1 MIQFVSNF
9 ANQLIEAHSIG
20 KNTSLTKADN
30 ELRNVIICG
39 LGGSGIGGKI
49 VAQLSQ
55 TYSTLPIVTHNDYGL
70 PNFVDQH
77 SLVIISSYSGNTE
90 ETISALK
97 KAIERNCEIACI
109 TSGGEV
115 LEISKQHGLNNLVVP
130 SGNPP
135 RAMLTYS
142 LVQLIFLFEN
152 YGIIAPKSNL
162 QVLDAIQLIVEEE
175 ESIKT
180 EAKKIA
186 KEIHNTTPL
195 IYSDASFEG
204 VGTRFKQ
211 QLNENS
217 KVLAFNHVVPE
228 MNHNELVGWAG
239 GSENFSVLF
248 LRNESDFERN
258 QLRMEICKKIIQT
271 KTSKVFEIYSKGD
284 SEIEKTL
291 YLIILTDWISVY
303 LAEILEVDPIEVD
316 VITNLKNQL
325 SKQ

>member
-1 MIQFVSNF
+1 M
-9 ANQLIEAHSIG
+9 
-20 KNTSLTKADN
+20 K
-30 ELRNVIICG
+30 NVIICG

-55 TYSTLPIVTHNDYGL
+55 KHSDLPIITHNDYGL
-70 PNFVDQH
+70 PNFVDPY

-97 KAIERNCEIACI
+97 KAIELKCEIACI

-115 LEISKQHGLNNLVVP
+115 LEIAQTHDLNHLVVP

-142 LVQLIFLFEN
+142 LVQLIFIFEN
-152 YGIIAPKSNL
+152 YGLLPKKSNE
-162 QVLDAIQLIVEEE
+162 QVVSAIALINKEEE
-175 ESIKT
+175 NLKN

-186 KEIHNTTPL
+186 SAIHNTTPL

-239 GSENFSVLF
+239 GSNDFSVMF
-248 LRNESDFERN
+248 LRNESDYHRN
-258 QLRMEICKKIIQT
+258 QLRMEICKEIIKT
-271 KTSKVFEIYSKGD
+271 KTNKVFEIYSKGI

-303 LAEILEVDPIEVD
+303 LAEILQVDPIEVD

-325 SKQ
+325 SKH

>member
-9 ANQLIEAHSIG
+9 ANQLIEAHKIG
-20 KNTSLTKADN
+20 KNTTLKEAQN
-30 ELRNVIICG
+30 KLKNVIICG

-49 VAQLSQ
+49 VAQLAQKHSQ
-55 TYSTLPIVTHNDYGL
+55 LPIVTHNDYGL
-70 PNFVDQH
+70 PQFVNEN

-97 KAIERNCEIACI
+97 KAVEMKCEIACI

-115 LEISKQHGLNNLVVP
+115 LEIATKNKLNHLVVP

-142 LVQLIFLFEN
+142 LVQLIFILEN
-152 YGIIAPKSNL
+152 YGLLPVNSN
-162 QVLDAIQLIVEEE
+162 QDVLEAVDLINKEEE
-175 ESIKT
+175 NFKK
-180 EAKKIA
+180 EAKDIA
-186 KEIHNTTPL
+186 SKIHNTTPL

-217 KVLAFNHVVPE
+217 KILAFNHVVPE

-239 GSENFSVLF
+239 GSNDFSVLF
-248 LRNESDFERN
+248 LRNESDYQRN
-258 QLRMEICKKIIQT
+258 QLRMEICKEIISA
-271 KTSKVFEIYSKGD
+271 KTNKVFEIYSKGD
-284 SEIEKTL
+284 SEIAKTL
-291 YLIILTDWISVY
+291 YLIILTDWISVF
-303 LAEILEVDPIEVD
+303 LAEILEVDPIEVN

-325 SKQ
+325 SKH